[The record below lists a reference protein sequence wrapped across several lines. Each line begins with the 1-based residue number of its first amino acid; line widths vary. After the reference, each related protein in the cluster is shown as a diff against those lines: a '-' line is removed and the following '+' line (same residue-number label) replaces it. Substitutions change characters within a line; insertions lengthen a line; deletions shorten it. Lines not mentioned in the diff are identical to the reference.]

1 MHLICLEINTIQ
13 TKDAKQ
19 VMIISTG
26 YKIRLMFCLSSD
38 GPKGFRGTS
47 SPPVWRY
54 LDSNSVILEL
64 YDAMK
69 MNMKIWRR

>member
-1 MHLICLEINTIQ
+1 MHLICLEINTIH

-19 VMIISTG
+19 VTIISTG
-26 YKIRLMFCLSSD
+26 YKIRLMFCLTLMVQRDSED
-38 GPKGFRGTS
+38 PLG
-47 SPPVWRY
+47 PPVWRY

-64 YDAMK
+64 YDTMK

>member
-1 MHLICLEINTIQ
+1 MHLICLEINTIP
-13 TKDAKQ
+13 TKDAKR
-19 VMIISTG
+19 VTIISTG
-26 YKIRLMFCLSSD
+26 YKIRLLFCLTFD
-38 GPKGFRGTS
+38 GPKGFRRTS

-64 YDAMK
+64 YDTMK